1 MNSINQIPSIGYNV
15 IVQTFT
21 AQTEVEVTKFCNGV
35 SIRNI
40 GTVTAFINGIQLL
53 PALVVGGSGE
63 SVQFGGNLG
72 EIYKG
77 RLQLQ
82 FAAGAGANV
91 EIVQKYY
98 LYEPR

>member
-1 MNSINQIPSIGYNV
+1 MDNISKIPSISYNV
-15 IVQTFT
+15 IVQTYT
-21 AQTEVEVTKFCNGV
+21 AQTEVEVTRLCNGV

-40 GTVTAFINGIQLL
+40 GTVTAFINGIRLL

-72 EIYKG
+72 ELYKG
-77 RLQLQ
+77 RLQLR

-98 LYEPR
+98 LDEPR